1 MSKPGKK
8 RKYTFESVENT
19 NLSILAELVADPQ
32 TSEHLRVNIINKL
45 LESRVGQNFFLTMF
59 EEGLS
64 FGACPCCGHENHWLI
79 PEDALNEMGWVSFK
93 KDPNVPSKLTSEICP
108 EYAEACQKKKTSA

>member
-1 MSKPGKK
+1 MAKPGKK

-19 NLSILAELVADPQ
+19 NLSILADLVADPQ

-45 LESRVGQNFFLTMF
+45 LESREGNTFFTTML

-64 FGACPCCGHENHWLI
+64 YGACPNCGHENHWLI
-79 PEDALNEMGWVSFK
+79 PEDSLNELGWVTFK
-93 KDPNVPSKLTSEICP
+93 KDPRVKQHTIAADCP
-108 EYAEACQKKKTSA
+108 EYGEACAKKKTSA

>member
-1 MSKPGKK
+1 MSKPGRK

-45 LESRVGQNFFLTMF
+45 LESRAGQNFFLTMF

-64 FGACPCCGHENHWLI
+64 FGSCPCCGHKNHWLI
-79 PEDALNEMGWVSFK
+79 PEDSLNEMGWVSYK
-93 KDPNVPSKLTSEICP
+93 NDKRVPTQATESDCSEF
-108 EYAEACQKKKTSA
+108 AEACLKKKTTV

>member
-8 RKYTFESVENT
+8 RKYTFESIENT
-19 NLSILAELVADPQ
+19 NMSILAELVADPQ
-32 TSEHLRVNIINKL
+32 TSEHLRVTIINKL
-45 LESRVGQNFFLTMF
+45 LESREGQNFFVTMF

-79 PEDALNEMGWVSFK
+79 PEDSLNEMGWVTFK
-93 KDPNVPSKLTSEICP
+93 KDPNVPARPKQEDCSIF
-108 EYAEACQKKKTSA
+108 AEACHKKKITA

>member
-1 MSKPGKK
+1 MTKPGKK

-45 LESRVGQNFFLTMF
+45 LESREGNTFFVTML

-64 FGACPCCGHENHWLI
+64 YGVCPDCGHENHWLI
-79 PEDALNEMGWVSFK
+79 PEDSLNELGWVTFK
-93 KDPNVPSKLTSEICP
+93 KDPRVVSQPTSEDCK
-108 EYAEACQKKKTSA
+108 EFAEACPKKKTSA